1 MHGAV
6 IFLTNAIIAAQ
17 HFPYTLCPKTALE
30 LEAPVRP
37 GPRFLP
43 ELGCPLTSATNITMP
58 TQKQIQSQKLLAL
71 SKEVGLPVRELILS
85 DAHLEQVAPIFYE
98 GLPKLARMTMNREK
112 FKAFFVK
119 QRQQIADELF
129 PVKA

>member
-1 MHGAV
+1 
-6 IFLTNAIIAAQ
+6 
-17 HFPYTLCPKTALE
+17 
-30 LEAPVRP
+30 
-37 GPRFLP
+37 
-43 ELGCPLTSATNITMP
+43 MP
-58 TQKQIQSQKLLAL
+58 TQKQIQSQKLIAL

-85 DAHLEQVAPIFYE
+85 DEHLGQVAPIFYE

-112 FKAFFVK
+112 FIVFFVK